1 MGEVKTHKDL
11 LVWQKSIDL
20 VMLVYSLTKQYPK
33 EELYALTNQ
42 IRRCVTSI
50 PANIAE
56 GSGRKNK
63 GELIQFLHI
72 ALGSATEL
80 ETLLIISMKL
90 QYITAE
96 QYEESD
102 KALNEIIKMI
112 CGLINSLKTSNNTG
126 TAHS

>member
-1 MGEVKTHKDL
+1 MREIKTHKDL
-11 LVWQKSIDL
+11 VVWQKSIDF
-20 VMLVYSLTKQYPK
+20 VMLIYSLTKQYPK

-56 GSGRKNK
+56 GSGRKNI

-80 ETLLIISMKL
+80 ETFLIISMRL
-90 QYITAE
+90 QYITTE
-96 QYEESD
+96 QYEGVD

-112 CGLINSLKTSNNTG
+112 CGLINSLKTNNNAG